1 MATRV
6 ERTFGD
12 YLISTDPARL
22 DVEVIHGFLRESYW
36 AEGIPR
42 EVVERAILNSLC
54 FGVYSRN
61 QQIAFARVVSDYATF
76 AYLADV
82 FVLAPW
88 RGQGISKAL
97 MAEIVHHPDLQQLR
111 RWLLGTKDAHGLYQ
125 RYGFTAP
132 QFPERHMER
141 TDPGVYLR
149 MAPAAI

>member
-42 EVVERAILNSLC
+42 ELVERAILNSLC

-76 AYLADV
+76 AYIADV

-88 RGQGISKAL
+88 RGRGISKAL

-132 QFPERHMER
+132 RFPERQMER

-149 MAPAAI
+149 LAQTAK

>member
-36 AEGIPR
+36 AVGIPR

-76 AYLADV
+76 AYIADV

-88 RGQGISKAL
+88 RGRGISKAL

-132 QFPERHMER
+132 RFPERQMER

-149 MAPAAI
+149 MAPTAK